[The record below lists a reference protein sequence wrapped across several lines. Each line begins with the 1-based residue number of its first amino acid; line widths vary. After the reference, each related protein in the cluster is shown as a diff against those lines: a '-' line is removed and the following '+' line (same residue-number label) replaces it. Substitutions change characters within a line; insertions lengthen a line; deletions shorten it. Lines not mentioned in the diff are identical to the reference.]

1 MRLPK
6 HKLPK
11 NKSTHGYKPAQ
22 RTAKHK
28 AAKKEPKINEKP
40 ESEDVME
47 GDENE
52 EEGEEEEQKDGEQV
66 METTEGGSK
75 NISQPKSKEEKQQIR
90 QQRLQSNSTRNEY
103 KKRNANFSSKNGP
116 RAINRGSN

>member
-28 AAKKEPKINEKP
+28 ASKKELKIKP
-40 ESEDVME
+40 ESDDVVEGED
-47 GDENE
+47 NE
-52 EEGEEEEQKDGEQV
+52 EEGEEDEQKDGEQA
-66 METTEGGSK
+66 METTEAGSK